1 MNMFDI
7 KIKAKHI
14 LFWHLL
20 KMLSLRFSVLVCGF
34 LFLSFFLDAVSN
46 ISKLPDGAHILNF
59 LGFTFSKSIKII
71 SETMPLVALIA
82 FIWLFVSLN
91 SSGQIRSCMSFGLEP
106 FEIMKSGMLFC
117 TGCMFLYLFVL
128 QSSFV
133 KVLNYAEQ
141 DFTDAIF
148 YKKILNKKY
157 NNISLVKDSSGSLSI
172 FYLTNAYYKKTFDG
186 GKTVVFADQID
197 LITYNTSLNQQSAR
211 NINDWQVIKNVSLMS
226 NGILGGV
233 VLKSKDNNGSG
244 GRLLDIDFQLII
256 NKIDAAN
263 LDLFAFSFA
272 SLPFK
277 IFKLKK
283 QNLSYGLFEQQ
294 FYARISNGLLFCLSL
309 LIPMFFLFNLPKRSV
324 SVVAKIIYCIFSFFI
339 CFIVCYSLSS
349 FAKTLTSGYY
359 IALFNLLPISL
370 MVTMFF
376 YLNLQKH
383 C

>member
-1 MNMFDI
+1 MFDV

-20 KMLSLRFSVLVCGF
+20 RMLNLRFIILICGF
-34 LFLSFFLDAVSN
+34 LLLSFFLDAVSN
-46 ISKLPDGAHILNF
+46 ISKLPDGAQILNF
-59 LGFTFSKSIKII
+59 LGFTLSKSIKII
-71 SETMPLVALIA
+71 SETMHLVALIA

-91 SSGQIRSCMSFGLEP
+91 SSGQIRSCMSFGTEP
-106 FEIMKSGMLFC
+106 FEIMKPGILFC
-117 TGCMFLYLFVL
+117 IGCIFLYLFVL

-148 YKKILNKKY
+148 YKKIIHKKY
-157 NNISLVKDSSGSLSI
+157 NNVSLVKDSSGSLSI
-172 FYLTNAYYKKTFDG
+172 FYLTNAYYKKALDG
-186 GKTVVFADQID
+186 SKNAIFADQID
-197 LITYNTSLNQQSAR
+197 LITYNTSLKQQSIG
-211 NINDWQVIKNVSLMS
+211 NINDWQVIKNISIVP
-226 NGILGGV
+226 NGVLGGV
-233 VLKSKDNNGSG
+233 ILKSKDNKNHM
-244 GRLLDIDFQLII
+244 GRMLDIDFQLII

-263 LDLFAFSFA
+263 LNLFAFSFT

-283 QNLSYGLFEQQ
+283 QNLSYGIFEQQ

-324 SVVAKIIYCIFSFFI
+324 SIVAKIIYCLFSFFI
-339 CFIVCYSLSS
+339 CFIICYSLSS
-349 FAKTLTSGYY
+349 FANTLTSGYY
-359 IALFNLLPISL
+359 IALLNLLPICL
-370 MVTMFF
+370 MIMLFF
-376 YLNLQKH
+376 YLNLQRH